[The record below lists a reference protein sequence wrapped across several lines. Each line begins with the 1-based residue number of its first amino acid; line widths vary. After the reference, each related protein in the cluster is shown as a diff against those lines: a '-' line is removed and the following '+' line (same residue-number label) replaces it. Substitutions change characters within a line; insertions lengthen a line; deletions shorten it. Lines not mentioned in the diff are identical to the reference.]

1 MPIFFK
7 EKCCFV
13 KKNEQKHINEIEH
26 IVLYKSILNYV
37 FFRERM
43 RMGEINAVFDKLKGT
58 DKWINNQTNKSYYA
72 TDYDVFVLL
81 FWLG

>member
-1 MPIFFK
+1 
-7 EKCCFV
+7 
-13 KKNEQKHINEIEH
+13 
-26 IVLYKSILNYV
+26 
-37 FFRERM
+37 M

-58 DKWINNQTNKSYYA
+58 DKWINNQRNKSYYA